1 MKISAGWRL
10 LGFVAITLLVPA
22 LVGQWSLA
30 KRKFDTSPREKLAK
44 EKPEI
49 VLLGDSML
57 ETRIDEEV
65 LRRIAGIKFEKMP
78 YPGSGSASWWLVLKN
93 YIAPQS
99 DPPRTIVIFFRN
111 MQLTLADYHTNGR
124 FRPRLEALMSDHGE
138 PYLEEI
144 LRSSGREENGTL
156 LSLVQRLYPLQKHQS
171 EWQEKIYARALIL
184 STVADERSVVRK
196 RADRLF
202 STRGLRADAGAYA
215 EGDDNMTGLAPAGHD
230 LQTRLPDSLL
240 PALLDLARQKKIRLV
255 FFRVKRKPRDDGTP
269 RSESADLQAYMAALR
284 HHLRP
289 PGQLSSTK
297 PRIRKSGA
305 ISMAGMIT
313 CARIAWRTTLGFS
326 GKSTGPRSR
335 LANPAAWMQRDDF
348 SLPGIS
354 RFPAGGVA
362 ALLAAAA
369 GLAEWVAGRG
379 ELCFLRLGSSVVSP
393 AVPGDNPHRLQPRA
407 GHRVAA
413 AILGKNSWSSASSAI
428 CRCSVS
434 LSIIISSG
442 KTPPQ
447 RWHLSAGTSRYPC

>member
-30 KRKFDTSPREKLAK
+30 KRKFDTSPREELAK

-57 ETRIDEEV
+57 ETRIDEGV

-111 MQLTLADYHTNGR
+111 MQLTLASYHTKGR

-138 PYLEEI
+138 PYLEGI
-144 LRSSGREENGTL
+144 LRSSGREETGGL
-156 LSLVQRLYPLQKHQS
+156 LSLGQRLYPLQKHQP

-184 STVADERSVVRK
+184 STVADERAVVRK
-196 RADRLF
+196 QADRLF

-230 LQTRLPDSLL
+230 LPTRLPGSFL
-240 PALLDLARQKKIRLV
+240 PALLDLARQKNIQLV

-269 RSESADLQAYMAALR
+269 YSDSRSLQAYMAALR
-284 HHLRP
+284 HHLQAAGATFIDETTDPEIGRDFY
-289 PGQLSSTK
+289 GGDDHLREDRMADYTRLFWAKHGSAITAGE
-297 PRIRKSGA
+297 SGA
-305 ISMAGMIT
+305 RNAT
-313 CARIAWRTTLGFS
+313 R
-326 GKSTGPRSR
+326 
-335 LANPAAWMQRDDF
+335 
-348 SLPGIS
+348 
-354 RFPAGGVA
+354 
-362 ALLAAAA
+362 
-369 GLAEWVAGRG
+369 
-379 ELCFLRLGSSVVSP
+379 
-393 AVPGDNPHRLQPRA
+393 
-407 GHRVAA
+407 
-413 AILGKNSWSSASSAI
+413 
-428 CRCSVS
+428 
-434 LSIIISSG
+434 
-442 KTPPQ
+442 
-447 RWHLSAGTSRYPC
+447 